1 MNISRND
8 IKRTRVI
15 KARRRLVVVLAAIF
29 LMIFLIG
36 KLTAAPEEDVVA
48 KENIIEST
56 EQPASPKKSGGKPGD
71 KVVYLTFDDG
81 PTTLTEQFLD
91 VLKEQGMQATFFMQG
106 TNLQKT
112 ELQESVK
119 RATEEGHYVGAHSI
133 SHDYQK
139 LYKNGRFVSE
149 MKETLSLIK
158 DITGTNPKLVRPPYG
173 SAPGLESEQVR
184 SPSRN
189 HCIL

>member
-1 MNISRND
+1 MKISRIDN
-8 IKRTRVI
+8 KRTRVI

-29 LMIFLIG
+29 LMILLIG

-56 EQPASPKKSGGKPGD
+56 KQPASQKRSDGKPGD

-81 PTTLTEQFLD
+81 PTPLTEQFLD
-91 VLKEQGMQATFFMQG
+91 LLKEQDIKATFFMQG

-112 ELQESVK
+112 DLQEGVK

-133 SHDYQK
+133 SQ
-139 LYKNGRFVSE
+139 RQS
-149 MKETLSLIK
+149 
-158 DITGTNPKLVRPPYG
+158 
-173 SAPGLESEQVR
+173 
-184 SPSRN
+184 
-189 HCIL
+189 